1 MNVSPT
7 PSLCSAA
14 QPLSTIAPS
23 SPSVVSDLARAVL
36 PLEVEHLGDRRRVD
50 PVDDLLAAGREAAVL
65 AQRADR
71 GDARGLRRRPG
82 DRGIDR
88 RPPVLRGDHVRRRD
102 AVVERAL
109 GLLPEAVGHD
119 GDGGHEHHADHQ
131 RARGTGRA
139 ARVAHRVAA
148 RELAGRA
155 ADRGRRAAQQRRRGA
170 HRARREPQLASRR
183 IGVAQRADGSDLR
196 RPPRRQ
202 HAGHQRHQRAD
213 RHRHDRRARLEHRAR
228 LGQRE
233 VERSED
239 RVEAGGQG
247 EARAEADDRRAEPE
261 GERLDHHRAEHLAAR
276 GADHAQHRELA
287 RALGDGDR
295 ERVEDRERAHEDRHA
310 AEHEQDDLDDPDER
324 LQAVEREAV
333 MGGRGLH
340 LGAVAELG
348 GERLADVRARRARPF
363 RPPGSSRSGP
373 ACGTASARSRDR
385 TPRWSRRRA
394 T

>member
-1 MNVSPT
+1 MRSLSVPLVSCRRPLATTVTAVTSITPIISALAVPAVRPGWRIALRRASLPAEPPT
-7 PSLCSAA
+7 A
-14 QPLSTIAPS
+14 
-23 SPSVVSDLARAVL
+23 
-36 PLEVEHLGDRRRVD
+36 
-50 PVDDLLAAGREAAVL
+50 AAGRPSSDAAARTARDGSRSL
-65 AQRADR
+65 RAD
-71 GDARGLRRRPG
+71 GS
-82 DRGIDR
+82 
-88 RPPVLRGDHVRRRD
+88 
-102 AVVERAL
+102 
-109 GLLPEAVGHD
+109 
-119 GDGGHEHHADHQ
+119 
-131 RARGTGRA
+131 
-139 ARVAHRVAA
+139 
-148 RELAGRA
+148 
-155 ADRGRRAAQQRRRGA
+155 
-170 HRARREPQLASRR
+170 ASRS
-183 IGVAQRADGSDLR
+183 ALTGSDLR

-239 RVEAGGQG
+239 RVEAGGEA

-310 AEHEQDDLDDPDER
+310 AEHEQDDLDDPDEL

-340 LGAVAELG
+340 LGAVAELRR
-348 GERLADVRARRARPF
+348 ERRADVRARRAGAF

-373 ACGTASARSRDR
+373 ACGTASARSRGR
-385 TPRWSRRRA
+385 TPRSSRCRA